1 MKILVTGAAGYI
13 ASHTIVELVHQ
24 GHTVI
29 GIDNYSNSDLRMVRK
44 TMEILGED
52 RISTGNYRFAYADLR
67 EMEWQR
73 RSDYSEWFRDIDAI
87 IHFAALK
94 AVGESV
100 QQSIRYYQNNVNSLT
115 NLMLWAANRNI
126 KKFVF
131 SSSAAVYG
139 EFSSNQNHMYRETDI
154 LRPNNPYGRTKLMCE
169 QILLDQSVM
178 DVSILR
184 YFNPVGAH
192 ESGLIG
198 DQSVNNIMP
207 LICRAALNPD
217 YTLKVYGKD
226 YPTYDGTC
234 VRDYIHVVDLAK
246 AHILA
251 LNKLCRSGG
260 TQIYNLGN
268 GEGTSVLEL
277 IDLFSVV
284 TGRTPSYEFAD
295 RRAGDVPF
303 LVADPSKFTSDTG
316 WTPRLTPGEMCWSA
330 LNYELSKKK

>member
-44 TMEILGED
+44 TMQILGED

-67 EMEWQR
+67 EIDWQR

-139 EFSSNQNHMYRETDI
+139 EFPSNQNHMYRETDI

-198 DQSVNNIMP
+198 DESVNNIMP

-246 AHILA
+246 AHVLA

-268 GEGTSVLEL
+268 GEGMSVLEL

-295 RRAGDVPF
+295 RRTGDVPF
-303 LVADPSKFTSDTG
+303 LVADASKFTSDTG